1 VHPEGWKLRLPPGHT
16 TYSVRFRHRGQRVER
31 STGTSDPGEAAVEAA
46 RIYAAI
52 VGGRSAAR
60 PTSAGFDQEV
70 ANFLADYEMAHA
82 KGTFDTVTM
91 YFRAH
96 IIPFF
101 GSFDAFTPLSYA
113 DYVRMRIGRATR
125 VTVRKELSA
134 LRQFVDWCGQHGV
147 TLPPV
152 SPLPKQGHPGVRA
165 RNARKRKAT
174 IITAA
179 EAKRILAAMPERS
192 RRTKA
197 WVRPMFVVL
206 WETGLRPSTVLK
218 LEAPLHY
225 AKGSRRLFISREID
239 KEQYERHVPLSREAR
254 RALDKV
260 CPKAG
265 RLFDAQEGSL
275 RASLEAAIRGCNLEH
290 RRISVYDFKHSRI
303 SIDANSGAPLAGVAH
318 LVGHRHISTTALYVQ
333 TGEAAAQAAIASRR
347 TRG

>member
-1 VHPEGWKLRLPPGHT
+1 VHAEGWKLRLPRGHT
-16 TYSVRFRHRGQRVER
+16 TYSVRFRNRGQRVER
-31 STGTSDPGEAAVEAA
+31 STGKSDPGEAAAEAA
-46 RIYAAI
+46 FIYSTI
-52 VGGRSAAR
+52 VSGRSAAR
-60 PTSAGFDQEV
+60 PLSAGFEQEV
-70 ANFLADYEMAHA
+70 ANFLADYEITHA
-82 KGTFDTVTM
+82 KGTFATVTM

-113 DYVRMRIGRATR
+113 DYVRMRIGRTTR

-152 SPLPKQGHPGVRA
+152 PHLPKQGHPGVRA
-165 RNARKRKAT
+165 PNARKRRAT

-192 RRTKA
+192 RRTQA

-206 WETGLRPSTVLK
+206 WETGLRPITVLK

-239 KEQYERHVPLSREAR
+239 KER
-254 RALDKV
+254 
-260 CPKAG
+260 
-265 RLFDAQEGSL
+265 
-275 RASLEAAIRGCNLEH
+275 
-290 RRISVYDFKHSRI
+290 
-303 SIDANSGAPLAGVAH
+303 
-318 LVGHRHISTTALYVQ
+318 
-333 TGEAAAQAAIASRR
+333 
-347 TRG
+347 